1 MKTRISK
8 PLLLLFTLAM
18 AVFSGCEEDDN
29 IPASTIGFTST
40 VNNLSVDFKN
50 ESTNT
55 RYFSWD
61 FGDSTE
67 LSTDMNPSHFYE
79 NEGTYT
85 VTLTTTGRDGRQHTT
100 TGQVTVT
107 APENFVK
114 GGKMEATDVG
124 NWTILN
130 ISPGVEITFENGKA
144 VAKGGNWG
152 HAAIYQAITVEANQ
166 PYTFSALVSGSGATD
181 TWLEVYFGTSAPIP
195 NADYTT
201 GGNQFGLSTW
211 DGCGNAPFNGN
222 LATLACA
229 GALKGKNGEITFPQ
243 AGTVYL
249 LIKTGGANLGA
260 EGISI
265 DNVSLVKK
273 E

>member
-1 MKTRISK
+1 MKALYK
-8 PLLLLFTLAM
+8 LPFLFALVM
-18 AVFSGCEEDDN
+18 IIISGCEEDDN

-40 VNNLSVDFKN
+40 VNNLSVDFKS

-61 FGDSTE
+61 FGDNTE
-67 LSTDMNPSHFYE
+67 PSKDMNPSHFYE

-85 VTLTTTGRDGRQHTT
+85 VTLTTTGRDGKVNTQ

-114 GGKMEATDVG
+114 GGKMEAADIS
-124 NWTILN
+124 NWTVLK
-130 ISPGVEITFENGKA
+130 ISDGVDITFENGKA
-144 VAKGGNWG
+144 IARGGNWG
-152 HAAIYQAITVEANQ
+152 HAGIYQAIQVEANQ
-166 PYTFSALVSGSGATD
+166 KYTFSALVAGNGASE
-181 TWLEVYFGTSAPIP
+181 TWLEVYFGAVPPVQNS
-195 NADYTT
+195 DYSS

-211 DGCGNAPFNGN
+211 DGCGSAPFNGN

-229 GALKGKNGEITFPQ
+229 GASKGKDGEITFSQ
-243 AGTVYL
+243 SGVVYL
-249 LIKTGGANLGA
+249 LIKTGGANLGVG
-260 EGISI
+260 GISI
-265 DNVSLVKK
+265 DNISLVKR